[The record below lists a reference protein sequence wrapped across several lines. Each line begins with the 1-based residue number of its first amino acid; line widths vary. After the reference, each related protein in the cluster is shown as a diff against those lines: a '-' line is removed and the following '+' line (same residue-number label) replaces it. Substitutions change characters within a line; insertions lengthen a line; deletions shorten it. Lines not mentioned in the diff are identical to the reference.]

1 MFMLVAIIS
10 GVITHKKIFADFF
23 TFRPKK
29 GGQRAWM
36 DGHNALSVLGLPFH
50 LMITFSGLVLFMGML
65 MPAGILAVYDDA
77 RQFSDEVFASFAV
90 TPPRGTPAP
99 LTDLAPLVAQAE
111 SHWQGTGRVTVNNP
125 GDAGAT
131 VTLTRNAADGVSYG
145 RLSPYMRFDGVTG
158 QMQENLDELSP
169 TVRTAG
175 VITGLHL
182 GLFAAPVLRWFYFL
196 VSLAG
201 TGMVGTGLVLWI
213 AKRRQKA
220 RPGAREAFRCA
231 WWMA

>member
-1 MFMLVAIIS
+1 MVHHAADGPRAADPAALPDAQAQAGRARLRAGQARSADRPGRDGARRRGGDFFYRFHFELEIGFPWGRWLASIAGMFMLVAIIS

-77 RQFSDEVFASFAV
+77 RQFSDEVFASFKV

-99 LTDLAPLVAQAE
+99 
-111 SHWQGTGRVTVNNP
+111 
-125 GDAGAT
+125 
-131 VTLTRNAADGVSYG
+131 
-145 RLSPYMRFDGVTG
+145 
-158 QMQENLDELSP
+158 
-169 TVRTAG
+169 
-175 VITGLHL
+175 
-182 GLFAAPVLRWFYFL
+182 
-196 VSLAG
+196 
-201 TGMVGTGLVLWI
+201 
-213 AKRRQKA
+213 
-220 RPGAREAFRCA
+220 
-231 WWMA
+231 

>member
-1 MFMLVAIIS
+1 MLVAIIS

-77 RQFSDEVFASFAV
+77 RQFSDEVFASFRSRRRAR
-90 TPPRGTPAP
+90 PRPDRSRALGGAGRN
-99 LTDLAPLVAQAE
+99 
-111 SHWQGTGRVTVNNP
+111 HWRGSVGRVTVNNP

-145 RLSPYMRFDGVTG
+145 RLSPT
-158 QMQENLDELSP
+158 
-169 TVRTAG
+169 
-175 VITGLHL
+175 
-182 GLFAAPVLRWFYFL
+182 
-196 VSLAG
+196 
-201 TGMVGTGLVLWI
+201 
-213 AKRRQKA
+213 
-220 RPGAREAFRCA
+220 CA
-231 WWMA
+231 LMA